1 MKEIIELFFF
11 LMWYNNLGEKKIG
24 MMSRALACIPLSEEE
39 LTLHILRKRLMGC
52 LGRGFCGGS
61 FFFVRLVA
69 K

>member
-39 LTLHILRKRLMGC
+39 LTLHILRKRLWVVWGEVFVVEVFFL
-52 LGRGFCGGS
+52 LG
-61 FFFVRLVA
+61 
-69 K
+69 